1 MKLAISQIKLFI
13 VRLLQNYEIK
23 NDVIDKNIEKF
34 SDSIETK
41 DVFFS
46 GPIDKIQVSISR
58 LNKK

>member
-23 NDVIDKNIEKF
+23 NDVNNKNTEKF
-34 SDSIETK
+34 ADSIETK